1 MAQETKTN
9 TFPFPLPS
17 ADVWA
22 HVAKL
27 SIQDDRP
34 IMMDYYADSFEK
46 KALIGIREKIPEN
59 FDTKSELKLGIKYAN
74 RWIFYWAAN
83 KESSYKIKKAPD
95 AYGINYTNMGITK
108 SDNKGKIIF
117 KLECPQPYSVNGKTY
132 YPHIHFMVSNSKNQH
147 WELKV
152 RTINIVCNF
161 TRQKVKSAIKNGSYL
176 IINALRTDR

>member
-46 KALIGIREKIPEN
+46 KALIGIRE
-59 FDTKSELKLGIKYAN
+59 
-74 RWIFYWAAN
+74 N
-83 KESSYKIKKAPD
+83 KEKLLVKNAEEYTSPVSKIYRISGCFIICTENSIYIVSDTIPTKK
-95 AYGINYTNMGITK
+95 I
-108 SDNKGKIIF
+108 
-117 KLECPQPYSVNGKTY
+117 L
-132 YPHIHFMVSNSKNQH
+132 
-147 WELKV
+147 
-152 RTINIVCNF
+152 
-161 TRQKVKSAIKNGSYL
+161 
-176 IINALRTDR
+176 